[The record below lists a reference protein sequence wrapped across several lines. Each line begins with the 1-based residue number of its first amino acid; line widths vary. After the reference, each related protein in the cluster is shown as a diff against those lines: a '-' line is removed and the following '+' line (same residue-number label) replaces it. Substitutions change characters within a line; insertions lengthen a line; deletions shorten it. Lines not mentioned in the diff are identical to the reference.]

1 MTTQTTPQP
10 TTPTPAEALASKLAG
25 YIGTANYYYLP
36 HWGKASLHYTDGIRA
51 LCTEA
56 EAFWLLDQ
64 LNATLYDN
72 TQFAAGFWLVRITS
86 HDYKGKIEIAYDS
99 TDAGTLINTDGERGK
114 ADHTTTL
121 DFTDFPEG
129 TFEFFIVNKIAMLK
143 SEY

>member
-1 MTTQTTPQP
+1 MTTQTTTQ
-10 TTPTPAEALASKLAG
+10 TTPTPAEALADKLRG
-25 YIGTANYYYLP
+25 HIGTANYYYLP
-36 HWGKASLHYTDGIRA
+36 RLGRNSLHYTDGIRA
-51 LCTEA
+51 LCTKA

-72 TQFAAGFWLVRITS
+72 TQFAAGFWLVRITI